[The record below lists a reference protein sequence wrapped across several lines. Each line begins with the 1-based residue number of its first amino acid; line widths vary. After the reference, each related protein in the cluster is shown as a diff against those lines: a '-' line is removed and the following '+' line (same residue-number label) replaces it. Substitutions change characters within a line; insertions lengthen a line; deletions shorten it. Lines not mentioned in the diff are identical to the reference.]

1 MALPP
6 WLCSASLKLSTFHR
20 LHLGFLG
27 WGAPRASMGHLEQR
41 NSYPKGLQPHKLQ
54 EAHVNKPWHAPG
66 SACGATRGLPASP
79 SPGVGLPGA
88 KTPSLIS
95 VPGVPASPSLPHY
108 FPLSASCLFPRVV
121 GLFLALPD
129 SADPQPGSPGPRRL
143 PSPRPPPPGLPLSLA
158 ASGRPCHRPLPGP
171 HTPRFLAVPPE
182 EAPGGDRLG
191 ALPPPSRRP
200 RRPGLG
206 GGPALWAPAS
216 PPPAPVPARRA
227 PGRMGCTV
235 SLVCCEALEPGPPC
249 SPQPP
254 GSPPAPARAQGWEP
268 GASARAESKRLL
280 LQVGRCGDGCGER
293 VAGRAQL
300 T

>member
-1 MALPP
+1 MRLALPSGATP
-6 WLCSASLKLSTFHR
+6 GLSLPLRELVSPVQR
-20 LHLGFLG
+20 LHLSSLSL
-27 WGAPRASMGHLEQR
+27 ASLYPRR
-41 NSYPKGLQPHKLQ
+41 
-54 EAHVNKPWHAPG
+54 
-66 SACGATRGLPASP
+66 
-79 SPGVGLPGA
+79 
-88 KTPSLIS
+88 SLIS
-95 VPGVPASPSLPHY
+95 SPYLLPV
-108 FPLSASCLFPRVV
+108 S
-121 GLFLALPD
+121 FLAPSVSFSLSQIQPIRRPGLRD
-129 SADPQPGSPGPRRL
+129 PTASA
-143 PSPRPPPPGLPLSLA
+143 SPRPPPPGLPLSLA

-171 HTPRFLAVPPE
+171 HTPCFLAVPSE
-182 EAPGGDRLG
+182 KAPGGDRLG